1 MATLE
6 ELNDRVG
13 KLEKHG
19 RGRVRFFFQYLLFP
33 VLIVVIGFWFNLR
46 LERAK
51 QEFKHVEL
59 ELKRIQAAHQ
69 MLNELFS
76 GIPERAFIAERLIT
90 KIVDKQLCE
99 EIHKIV
105 EDYYLRKLEE
115 SASKGDLET
124 VEEIAMA
131 AEGINSQASQKILQ
145 ALEEPQFQIVAESFG
160 SQEEADRRADQLRR
174 KGYECEVRSTRT
186 GKFEVIIG
194 ELVFKEAI
202 LERKKGIKDGLVLR
216 DSPIQRAFEHR
227 GHE

>member
-1 MATLE
+1 MGTFE
-6 ELNDRVG
+6 ELDDRVG

-19 RGRVRFFFQYLLFP
+19 RGRARFFFQYLLFP
-33 VLIVVIGFWFNLR
+33 VLIVLIGFWFNLR

-76 GIPERAFIAERLIT
+76 GTPERAFIAERLIT
-90 KIVDKQLCE
+90 KIVDEHLAE

-115 SASKGDLET
+115 SASKGDLKT
-124 VEEIAMA
+124 VERIATA
-131 AEGINSQASQKILQ
+131 AEGINSQASQEILL
-145 ALEEPQFQIVAESFG
+145 ALEEPQFQIVAESFE
-160 SQEEADRRADQLRR
+160 SQAEARRRADLLQA
-174 KGYECEVRSTRT
+174 KGHESEVKPTRS

-194 ELVFKEAI
+194 GLALEEAI
-202 LERKKGIKDGLVLR
+202 LERTKALKDGLVLR
-216 DSPIQRAFEHR
+216 DSPIQRVFKRPDPE
-227 GHE
+227 

>member
-33 VLIVVIGFWFNLR
+33 VLIVAIGFWLNLR

-51 QEFKHVEL
+51 QEFRRVEL

-76 GIPERAFIAERLIT
+76 GTPERAFIAERLIT
-90 KIVDKQLCE
+90 KIIDKHLSE

-115 SASKGDLET
+115 SASKGDLKT
-124 VEEIAMA
+124 VKEIADA
-131 AEGINSQASQKILQ
+131 AEGINSQASQEILL
-145 ALEEPQFQIVAESFG
+145 ALELPQFQIIAESFE
-160 SQEEADRRADQLRR
+160 SQAEARRRADLLRA
-174 KGYECEVRSTRT
+174 KGHESEVKPTPS

-194 ELVFKEAI
+194 KLPLEEAI
-202 LERKKGIKDGLVLR
+202 LKRKRL
-216 DSPIQRAFEHR
+216 
-227 GHE
+227 